1 MLLRRDFIKG
11 CAAAALANPLFASL
25 RADAMTIVAIVDAHC
40 HIFNGDDLP
49 IVQFIEKVALPKQ
62 SEFKQ
67 YVTEY
72 GHVIRFIIRYLAK
85 WILILVASI
94 AWVVWT
100 ERKSKQSL
108 DEGALDQV

>member
-25 RADAMTIVAIVDAHC
+25 RADAMTIVGIVDAHC

-72 GHVIRFIIRYLAK
+72 GHVIRFTVPWIRCSVKCSVTRICIIL
-85 WILILVASI
+85 SGG
-94 AWVVWT
+94 T
-100 ERKSKQSL
+100 MKS
-108 DEGALDQV
+108 VCV